1 MRRRVV
7 VECNRSLIEVEEW
20 RCADVRVG
28 GKGKGWNEAGM
39 WSIGGMSAE
48 VT

>member
-7 VECNRSLIEVEEW
+7 VEVEVEIEEW